1 MINKVAVIGAG
12 TMGHGFA
19 NNFASHGIKVNLFEA
34 FENVR
39 ETVTDRIRGELEV
52 MVSEGYFEEDVIGRT
67 LANIEL
73 FDDLEEAV
81 KDVDLVL
88 EATPERLDLKKELF
102 AKLDQFCRP
111 DTIFAS
117 NTSSLKLFDMT
128 ADLPE
133 ERKAKAMVAHGYNP
147 AHLIPIIELSFF
159 GNMSKEDF
167 EEVKTF
173 FERCEKVP
181 VKVLKDVTGM
191 VANRLLHAQAREC
204 FYLIDQ
210 GIAEPEDVDKAL
222 MFGPCFRNATTGMME
237 CADMGGLDIWCAAE
251 ENFFPDLSNSDKP
264 SRSMKALVEA
274 GNYGYKT
281 GKGFYEYPEETREQ
295 VLNDFNRRLIMQLK
309 TSRNYKKPG
318 EEQG

>member
-1 MINKVAVIGAG
+1 MINKVAIIGAG

-19 NNFASHGIKVNLFEA
+19 NNFASHGIRVNLYES

-39 ETVTDRIRGELEV
+39 NTVIGRIRAELEV
-52 MVSEGYFEEDVIGRT
+52 MVSEGYYEPGIVEQT
-67 LANIEL
+67 LTNIEL
-73 FDDLEEAV
+73 FDNLEEAV

-88 EATPERLDLKKELF
+88 EATPEKLALKKELF

-117 NTSSLKLFDMT
+117 NTSSLKLADMT
-128 ADLPE
+128 ADLPDA
-133 ERKAKAMVAHGYNP
+133 RKAKAIITHGYNP

-159 GNMSKEDF
+159 GNMSKEDY
-167 EEVKTF
+167 EEVKEF

-222 MFGPCFRNATTGMME
+222 MYGPCFRNATTGMME

-251 ENFFPDLSNSDKP
+251 ENFFPDLSKSDKP
-264 SRSMKALVEA
+264 SKTMKDLVEA

-281 GKGFYEYPEETREQ
+281 GKGFYEYPEESKEQ
-295 VLNDFNRRLIMQLK
+295 VLNDFNRRLIKQLK

-318 EEQG
+318 K